1 MKSFISFKRE
11 KGKEWKESVSKKGKG
26 KADHQKATVTDVI
39 IYIGIAE
46 WNPKTETL
54 RRKHGKRLALRV
66 NTLDPPAAL
75 LEKAINKW
83 KAYHSNLYNEDEDYV
98 LLLEDFQEAVYIP
111 GSQNELFT
119 IGRYQEEIGKD
130 FKRITLYICAK
141 ADLELHVNGGQVEE
155 VMENNKSE
163 ESDDD
168 SILDKPAFSPNNI
181 GSAVEESKSEQMT
194 ADRELALS
202 LHESLN
208 KSTEDDENDFDN
220 DDKESTNVVKP
231 CDPAQVVQALQD
243 RVIQTEQMFLTTRR
257 NIPIS
262 RIVQLWQ
269 RERKRKPVNSRV
281 VVKFLG
287 EEGIDTG
294 ASSIS
299 SIPLLKD

>member
-269 RERKRKPVNSRV
+269 RERKRKLVNSRV